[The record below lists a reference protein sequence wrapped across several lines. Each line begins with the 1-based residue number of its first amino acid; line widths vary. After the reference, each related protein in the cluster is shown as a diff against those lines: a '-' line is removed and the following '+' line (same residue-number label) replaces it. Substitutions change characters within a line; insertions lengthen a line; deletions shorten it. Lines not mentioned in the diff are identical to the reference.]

1 MTTTEPRLDTD
12 RGADAQVEGEPV
24 ESLPTPDTDPEAFA
38 ERLFAALLGAQE
50 IQAAYLGD
58 RLGWYRALATAPL
71 TSVELA
77 QRTGTDERYAREWL
91 EHQAACAWVTVD
103 DPALPGTER
112 RYALPPAHAE
122 VLTDDDSLLFA
133 APFARFVAGLGRHL
147 GAIAEAYRT
156 GDGVSWSELGEDP
169 REAQAAA
176 NRSLFLR
183 QLATEILPSIPDV
196 HARLVAGGRVVD
208 VGCGAGWS
216 SIGIA
221 LAYPSVTVEGYD
233 LDGPSIEMARRHAA
247 EAGVADRVRFHH
259 GDAAAAAR
267 DAHDLVLALE
277 CIHDLGDPVAV
288 LAAMAGL
295 AGDDGAVIVMDER
308 VGEQFRGPADEVERL
323 FYGFSLTCCLPDGRS
338 HEHSVATG
346 TVMRPATLAGYTAEA
361 GFATVEVLDVDHDF
375 FRFYR
380 LHRGG

>member
-1 MTTTEPRLDTD
+1 MTTTEPRPTT
-12 RGADAQVEGEPV
+12 ADAID
-24 ESLPTPDTDPEAFA
+24 LTDPTLPAPSPDAGAFA

-58 RLGWYRALATAPL
+58 RLGWYRALAAAGPL
-71 TSVELA
+71 TSAELA
-77 QRTGTDERYAREWL
+77 DRTGSDERYAREWL

-103 DPALPGTER
+103 DPALPIAAR
-112 RYALPPAHAE
+112 RYTLPDAHAE

-133 APFARFVAGLGRHL
+133 APFARFVGGLGLHL
-147 GAIAEAYRT
+147 GTVAEAYRT
-156 GDGVSWSELGEDP
+156 GAGVSWAELGEDP

-176 NRSLFLR
+176 NRPMFLG
-183 QLATEILPSIPDV
+183 QLGTEILPSIPDV
-196 HARLVAGGRVVD
+196 HERLVAGGRVAD

-221 LAYPSVTVEGYD
+221 LAYPDVSVEGYD
-233 LDGPSIEMARRHAA
+233 LDGPSVETARRNAA
-247 EAGVADRVRFHH
+247 DAGVADRVSIHQ
-259 GDAAAAAR
+259 GDAAAAASR
-267 DAHDLVLALE
+267 PHDLVVAFE
-277 CIHDLGDPVAV
+277 CVHDLGDPVAV

-308 VGEQFRGPADEVERL
+308 VGERFVGPADEVERL

-346 TVMRPATLAGYTAEA
+346 TVMRADTLGAYAAAA
-361 GFATVEVLDVDHDF
+361 GFDEVEVLDIEHDF

-380 LHRGG
+380 LRR